1 VRNRYKAKS
10 EFSKALKAAGIDQGK
25 IVGWRNNFAEG
36 DRRLDALVSFEKRV
50 SEEEAAN
57 EADAIA
63 SRGHEIK
70 YGAPIR
76 LLHNYT
82 GRLLTAI
89 ARASE
94 TAALSMRLVLEET
107 GLVPRVQGEG

>member
-1 VRNRYKAKS
+1 MF
-10 EFSKALKAAGIDQGK
+10 E
-25 IVGWRNNFAEG
+25 
-36 DRRLDALVSFEKRV
+36 RRM

-57 EADAIA
+57 DADSIA

-107 GLVPRVQGEG
+107 GLV